1 MVFHIKLDAE
11 KEHGEKKVSPKER
24 ERHCQNKVDYFCYGW
39 LQLQHQHDTRQ
50 QQQLQHILWYL
61 VITAFDLDLIAC
73 VCIQLVHC
81 VDGANGKQYN
91 LE

>member
-39 LQLQHQHDTRQ
+39 LQLQHQHDTGQ
-50 QQQLQHILWYL
+50 QQQLQHIL
-61 VITAFDLDLIAC
+61 
-73 VCIQLVHC
+73 
-81 VDGANGKQYN
+81 
-91 LE
+91 